1 MKRKTLVT
9 LSIAATLTIGGLQTT
24 GTTASAHSSVS
35 DLKNKQEDVK
45 KEKENVNQEID
56 QKSSE
61 INDNISRQDKI
72 QKEIAE
78 IDSKI
83 RDTEDRIK
91 EKTAEIAKTN
101 EEIEMLNAEIEE
113 LKKKIAERNELLK
126 ERARSIQEKG
136 GSASYMD
143 VLLGAESFGDFINRI
158 TAVNTIVSADKKIID
173 EQKAD
178 QASLEKKQAE
188 VVDKLEKL
196 EDAKASLVS
205 LKKDLDSQKGQKN
218 ELFKQLEKEQE
229 KLEVEKTQLVAH
241 ASELEEIEKEI
252 GGEIQ
257 AEQARLAELA
267 RQKEIERQKELEA
280 QRKAEAE
287 RLAAQQAAQQA
298 AQSSSGSSS
307 NSGSTVATPAPVQ
320 STPVS
325 EGRWTRPSAGYISTE
340 FGYDVLNGKPRF
352 HYGTDIAAGGNVAVV
367 AAADGYV
374 IKSHYSASYGNV
386 VYITHSINGKTFTTV
401 YAHLSGSGVSS
412 GTYVEKGQ
420 RIGTMGNTG
429 FSFGQHLHFELH
441 EGPWNNSKSNA
452 VNPRKY
458 INM

>member
-24 GTTASAHSSVS
+24 GSTASAHSSVS
-35 DLKNKQEDVK
+35 DLKNKQEEVQSK
-45 KEKENVNQEID
+45 KENVNQEID
-56 QKSSE
+56 KKESQIS
-61 INDNISRQDKI
+61 DNVSRQDKI
-72 QKEIAE
+72 KKEIAE
-78 IDSKI
+78 LDNKT

-91 EKTAEIAKTN
+91 EKTAEIEKTN
-101 EEIEMLNAEIEE
+101 AEIEKLNAEIEE

-126 ERARSIQEKG
+126 ERARSMQEKG

-158 TAVNTIVSADKKIID
+158 TAVNAIVSADKKIIE
-173 EQKAD
+173 EQEAD

-188 VVDKLEKL
+188 VKDKLAQL
-196 EDAKASLVS
+196 EEAKANLVS
-205 LKKDLDSQKGQKN
+205 LKKDLESQKGQKN
-218 ELFKQLEKEQE
+218 ELFKQLEQEQSQL
-229 KLEVEKTQLVAH
+229 KVEKTELVAH
-241 ASELEEIEKEI
+241 ANELEKMEKEI
-252 GGEIQ
+252 GGQIQ

-298 AQSSSGSSS
+298 AQKSSGGSS
-307 NSGSTVATPAPVQ
+307 NSSSTAEAPAPTA

-325 EGRWTRPSAGYISTE
+325 EGRWTRPSAGYITTE
-340 FGYDVLNGKPRF
+340 FGWDTLNGKPRY
-352 HYGTDIAAGGNVAVV
+352 HYGTDIAAGGNVPIV

-374 IKSHYSASYGNV
+374 IKSHYSSSYGNV
-386 VYITHSINGKTFTTV
+386 VYMTHSINGQTFTTV
-401 YAHLSGSGVSS
+401 YAHMSGAGVSS
-412 GTYVEKGQ
+412 GQFVEKGQ

-429 FSFGQHLHFELH
+429 YSFGQHLHFELH
-441 EGPWNNSKSNA
+441 AGAWNNSKSNA